1 MKKGYAL
8 LLSLLLPIVSLAWF
22 LTLTNGNAE
31 AKPQTIEVG
40 GTLTEDTVWT
50 AVNSPYIL
58 TTTVLIPEGIT
69 LTVEPG
75 VTVLGQSYG
84 GIIVQGKIVAVGT
97 PTSPITFTST
107 TDSAPGEW
115 PGFFFWD
122 GEGHFEHAAIRY
134 GGENISDPVDGNP
147 SSGANIN
154 VPNASDTSSG
164 SDLIFRDV

>member
-58 TTTVLIPEGIT
+58 QKFNTPD
-69 LTVEPG
+69 LT
-75 VTVLGQSYG
+75 
-84 GIIVQGKIVAVGT
+84 K
-97 PTSPITFTST
+97 
-107 TDSAPGEW
+107 
-115 PGFFFWD
+115 
-122 GEGHFEHAAIRY
+122 
-134 GGENISDPVDGNP
+134 GN
-147 SSGANIN
+147 A
-154 VPNASDTSSG
+154 DM
-164 SDLIFRDV
+164 